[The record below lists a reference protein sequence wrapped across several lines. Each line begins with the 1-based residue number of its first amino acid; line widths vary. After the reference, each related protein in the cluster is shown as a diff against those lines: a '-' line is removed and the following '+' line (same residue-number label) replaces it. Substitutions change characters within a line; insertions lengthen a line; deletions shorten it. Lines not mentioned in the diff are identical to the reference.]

1 MLSENNKGT
10 SKMTAKKFM
19 KMSTMAIATKSVKD
33 REDLDAFKT
42 EAAKRVEWL
51 LEVAERL
58 ADVYMPKGD
67 EQTELLSEL
76 KGIRKELGL

>member
-10 SKMTAKKFM
+10 CKMTAKKFM
-19 KMSTMAIATKSVKD
+19 KMSTMAIATKSTKD
-33 REDLDAFKT
+33 KEDFDAFKT
-42 EAAKRVEWL
+42 EAAKHVERL

-58 ADVYMPKGD
+58 ADAYLQD
-67 EQTELLSEL
+67 LHERTELLSEL

>member
-1 MLSENNKGT
+1 MPSENNKGNNE
-10 SKMTAKKFM
+10 MTAKKFT
-19 KMSTMAIATKSVKD
+19 KMTMMALATKATKD
-33 REDLDAFKT
+33 KEDLDAFKT
-42 EAAKRVEWL
+42 EAAKHVERL

-67 EQTELLSEL
+67 ERTELLSEL

>member
-1 MLSENNKGT
+1 
-10 SKMTAKKFM
+10 MTAKKFT
-19 KMSTMAIATKSVKD
+19 KMSSMAIATKAVKD
-33 REDLDAFKT
+33 EEDLDAFKT

-51 LEVAERL
+51 LEVAGRL

-67 EQTELLSEL
+67 ERTELLSEL